1 MYDNIGSKIKTLAKV
16 VFVIMAILSVILGI
30 VVAATAVE
38 DYNEEK
44 APLGLLIA
52 GIGILLSW
60 VGTFFLYGFGQ
71 LIENS
76 DILVREAK
84 KQSNGIQKISTE
96 STSNTSSATNTTVGT
111 SKFAQ
116 MNFKSTQPAQ
126 ATPTTHTIN
135 FTQSSTTATNFK
147 RCPHC
152 GERVTS
158 RTCDV
163 CGRDNNL
170 F

>member
-1 MYDNIGSKIKTLAKV
+1 MYDNIGSKIKTLAQV
-16 VFVIMAILSVILGI
+16 VFIIMAVISIISGVLILFIVNYGFIIGIL
-30 VVAATAVE
+30 T
-38 DYNEEK
+38 
-44 APLGLLIA
+44 A
-52 GIGILLSW
+52 GIGVLLSW

-84 KQSNGIQKISTE
+84 KQSNGIQRISTE
-96 STSNTSSATNTTVGT
+96 SNENDISTEKVAESMKKLKANRSNTSTN
-111 SKFAQ
+111 
-116 MNFKSTQPAQ
+116 
-126 ATPTTHTIN
+126 I
-135 FTQSSTTATNFK
+135 K

-158 RTCDV
+158 KVCDV
-163 CGRDNNL
+163 CGKENNL